1 MCATNQ
7 ICQKSNR
14 SVVLE
19 PQSIHSLSANPGH
32 HVGAYKLVVCDQEN
46 GAPSSLSSSQG
57 PWYLPRWNRPW
68 AFLIYPSV
76 IMPKL
81 NSEQIHGSASSL
93 HPSGSTSWIVDK
105 KKKCQLPL
113 PELSFREWILCWH
126 MQPQNTR
133 NTAPTQNASLK
144 AGMSSQQKL
153 TTFPYSQFWTSGSE
167 ILPIGIRK
175 V

>member
-105 KKKCQLPL
+105 KKSANCLCPSYHLENKFYVDICNLRIQETLPQPRML
-113 PELSFREWILCWH
+113 LWRQGCRLNRSWPLSLTPSFELVAQRFCL
-126 MQPQNTR
+126 
-133 NTAPTQNASLK
+133 
-144 AGMSSQQKL
+144 
-153 TTFPYSQFWTSGSE
+153 
-167 ILPIGIRK
+167 
-175 V
+175 